1 MINYLQLLNTQ
12 KEKDLFVSL
21 YEMYSQPLYRA
32 ALSILKDNAAAE
44 DMVHETF
51 LTLINYI
58 DRVTDKDPV
67 RAWNYLLA
75 ILRHLCF
82 DARTERKT
90 ELPHDMETDFAWTV
104 SDIDIEKDYIG
115 QELGELLQDLILE
128 LDYPHQDVLFL
139 QYYYDMNSREIGEA
153 LHLKPENVR
162 QIARRAR
169 EQLKKKLAERGYR

>member
-12 KEKDLFVSL
+12 KEKNLFVSL

-58 DRVTDKDPV
+58 DRVTDKEPV

-75 ILRHLCF
+75 ILRHPCF
-82 DARTERKT
+82 VAPTERKT
-90 ELPHDMETDFAWTV
+90 ELPHDMVTDFAMTA
-104 SDIDIEKDYIG
+104 SDIDIE
-115 QELGELLQDLILE
+115 
-128 LDYPHQDVLFL
+128 
-139 QYYYDMNSREIGEA
+139 
-153 LHLKPENVR
+153 
-162 QIARRAR
+162 
-169 EQLKKKLAERGYR
+169 